1 MLYSIP
7 DYYKEFQCIAGDCE
21 DTCCAGWQIVAD
33 EASLSKYRQVKG
45 PFRKRMMKSVDWGQ
59 KTFRQDKETR
69 CAFLNENNLCDMYT
83 ALGRDSLCRT
93 CRLYPRH
100 IEEFE
105 DVREITLSVSCP
117 EVARIL
123 MNRKEPAKFI
133 SKEEHGE
140 EEYDYEEFDPFLYS
154 QLVDAREVLLKIAQN
169 RDLPLDVRIGLIY
182 GVAHDM
188 QIRVDREELFS
199 CAQVL
204 EKYQKEPAVVFV
216 EKVMENRKQR
226 MNSNYDFARRTFS
239 QLYKLELLKEDWYV
253 LLKETELTL
262 YARETPEQYQ
272 EMSKEFLHWSNQRE
286 IPWEIQKEQ
295 LLVYFLYTYFCGA
308 VYDGRILAK
317 AMMAI
322 ISVFLLEEM
331 MKARWLRNDRD
342 LDMEDVIEIVYR
354 YSRELE
360 HSDLNLKRME
370 MWMDKWT
377 RQWKNYFR
385 L

>member
-7 DYYKEFQCIAGDCE
+7 DYYKEFHCIAGDCE
-21 DTCCAGWQIVAD
+21 DTCCAGWKIVAD
-33 EASLSKYRQVKG
+33 ETSLRKYRQVKG
-45 PFRKRMMKSVDWGQ
+45 PFRKKMMRSVDWEE
-59 KTFRQDKETR
+59 KTFQQDQEKR
-69 CAFLNENNLCDMYT
+69 CAFLNEKNLCDLYT

-117 EVARIL
+117 EVAKIL
-123 MNRKEPAKFI
+123 MNRKEPVNFI
-133 SKEEHGE
+133 SKEETDE

-188 QIRVDREELFS
+188 QIRVDWEELFS

-204 EKYQKEPAVVFV
+204 EKYQKESALAFVKRAV
-216 EKVMENRKQR
+216 ENRQKR
-226 MNSNYDFARRTFS
+226 TNSNYDFARHTFS
-239 QLYKLELLKEDWYV
+239 QLHKLELLKEDWYV

-272 EMSKEFLHWSNQRE
+272 EMSKEFLQWTNEKE

-331 MKARWLRNDRD
+331 MKARWLRNDRE
-342 LDMEDVIEIVYR
+342 LDIEDVIEIVYR

-360 HSDLNLKRME
+360 HSDLNLQRME
-370 MWMDKWT
+370 KWMDKWT
-377 RQWKNYFR
+377 KQWKNYFH

>member
-7 DYYKEFQCIAGDCE
+7 DYYKEFHCIAGDCE
-21 DTCCAGWQIVAD
+21 DTCCAGWQIVVD
-33 EASLSKYRQVKG
+33 EASLRKYRQVKG
-45 PFRKRMMKSVDWGQ
+45 PFRRQMMKSVDWGQ
-59 KTFRQDKETR
+59 KTFQQDEEKR

-105 DVREITLSVSCP
+105 DVREITLSISCP

-123 MNRKEPAKFI
+123 MNRKEPVEFI
-133 SKEEHGE
+133 SKEEPGE
-140 EEYDYEEFDPFLYS
+140 EEYDYEEFDPFFYS

-169 RDLPLDVRIGLIY
+169 RELPLDVRIGLIY

-204 EKYQKEPAVVFV
+204 EKYQKESAAAFVRKAV
-216 EKVMENRKQR
+216 ENRKQR
-226 MNSNYDFARRTFS
+226 TNSNYDFARHMFS
-239 QLYKLELLKEDWYV
+239 QLHKLELLKEDWYV
-253 LLKETELTL
+253 LLRETELTL

-272 EMSKEFLHWSNQRE
+272 EMSKEFLQWTNQRG
-286 IPWEIQKEQ
+286 ISWEIQKEQ

-331 MKARWLRNDRD
+331 MKARWIRNDRD

-370 MWMDKWT
+370 KWMDKWT

>member
-59 KTFRQDKETR
+59 KTFRQDKEKR

-370 MWMDKWT
+370 KWMEKWI

>member
-7 DYYKEFQCIAGDCE
+7 DYYKEFHCIAGDCE

-33 EASLSKYRQVKG
+33 EASLRKYRQVKG
-45 PFRKRMMKSVDWGQ
+45 PFRRKMRKSVDWGQ
-59 KTFRQDKETR
+59 KTFRQDEEKR
-69 CAFLNENNLCDMYT
+69 CAFLNENNLCDLYT

-123 MNRKEPAKFI
+123 MNRKEPVEFI
-133 SKEEHGE
+133 SKEVSGE

-204 EKYQKEPAVVFV
+204 EKYQKESAFAFVKHAVD
-216 EKVMENRKQR
+216 NRQKR
-226 MNSNYDFARRTFS
+226 TDSNYNFARHTFS
-239 QLYKLELLKEDWYV
+239 QIHKLELLKEDWYV
-253 LLKETELTL
+253 LLTETEMTL

-272 EMSKEFLHWSNQRE
+272 EMSKEFRQWSNQRE

-331 MKARWLRNDRD
+331 MKARWLRNDRE

-360 HSDLNLKRME
+360 HSDLNLQRME
-370 MWMDKWT
+370 KWMDKWT

>member
-33 EASLSKYRQVKG
+33 EASLRKYRQVKG

-59 KTFRQDKETR
+59 KTFRQDKEKR
-69 CAFLNENNLCDMYT
+69 CAFLNEKNLCDMYT

-123 MNRKEPAKFI
+123 MNREEPAKFI
-133 SKEEHGE
+133 SKEEPGE
-140 EEYDYEEFDPFLYS
+140 EEYDYEEFDLFLYS
-154 QLVDAREVLLKIAQN
+154 QLVDARDVLLKIAQN

-204 EKYQKEPAVVFV
+204 EKYQKESAVAFV
-216 EKVMENRKQR
+216 EKVIENRKQR
-226 MNSNYDFARRTFS
+226 MNSNYDFARHTFS
-239 QLYKLELLKEDWYV
+239 QLYKLELLK
-253 LLKETELTL
+253 
-262 YARETPEQYQ
+262 
-272 EMSKEFLHWSNQRE
+272 
-286 IPWEIQKEQ
+286 
-295 LLVYFLYTYFCGA
+295 
-308 VYDGRILAK
+308 
-317 AMMAI
+317 
-322 ISVFLLEEM
+322 
-331 MKARWLRNDRD
+331 
-342 LDMEDVIEIVYR
+342 
-354 YSRELE
+354 
-360 HSDLNLKRME
+360 
-370 MWMDKWT
+370 
-377 RQWKNYFR
+377 
-385 L
+385 

>member
-7 DYYKEFQCIAGDCE
+7 DYYKEFHCIAGDCE
-21 DTCCAGWQIVAD
+21 DTCCAGWKIVVD
-33 EASLSKYRQVKG
+33 EASLRKYRQVKG
-45 PFRKRMMKSVDWGQ
+45 PFRKKMMKSVDW
-59 KTFRQDKETR
+59 KENTFRQDQEKR
-69 CAFLNENNLCDMYT
+69 CAFLNEKNLCDLYT

-100 IEEFE
+100 MEEFE
-105 DVREITLSVSCP
+105 NVREITLSVSCP
-117 EVARIL
+117 EVAKIL
-123 MNRKEPAKFI
+123 MNRKEPVNFI
-133 SKEEHGE
+133 SKEETGE

-204 EKYQKEPAVVFV
+204 EKYQKESALAFVRCAV
-216 EKVMENRKQR
+216 ENRRKR
-226 MNSNYDFARRTFS
+226 TNSNYDFARHTFS

-272 EMSKEFLHWSNQRE
+272 EMSKEFLQWTNRQE

-322 ISVFLLEEM
+322 ISVCLLEEM
-331 MKARWLRNDRD
+331 MKARWLRNDRE

-360 HSDLNLKRME
+360 HSDLNLQRME

>member
-1 MLYSIP
+1 M
-7 DYYKEFQCIAGDCE
+7 
-21 DTCCAGWQIVAD
+21 
-33 EASLSKYRQVKG
+33 
-45 PFRKRMMKSVDWGQ
+45 
-59 KTFRQDKETR
+59 
-69 CAFLNENNLCDMYT
+69 
-83 ALGRDSLCRT
+83 
-93 CRLYPRH
+93 
-100 IEEFE
+100 
-105 DVREITLSVSCP
+105 
-117 EVARIL
+117 
-123 MNRKEPAKFI
+123 
-133 SKEEHGE
+133 
-140 EEYDYEEFDPFLYS
+140 YS

-169 RDLPLDVRIGLIY
+169 RDLSLDVRIGLIY

-188 QIRVDREELFS
+188 QNRVKREELFS

-204 EKYQKEPAVVFV
+204 EKYQKQSAAAFVKHAVD
-216 EKVMENRKQR
+216 NRQKR
-226 MNSNYDFARRTFS
+226 TDSNYNFARHTFS
-239 QLYKLELLKEDWYV
+239 QLHKLELLKEDWYV
-253 LLKETELTL
+253 LLTETELTL

-272 EMSKEFLHWSNQRE
+272 EMSKEFRQWMNQKE

-331 MKARWLRNDRD
+331 MKARWLRNDRE

-360 HSDLNLKRME
+360 HSDLNLQRME
-370 MWMDKWT
+370 KWMDKWT

>member
-1 MLYSIP
+1 
-7 DYYKEFQCIAGDCE
+7 
-21 DTCCAGWQIVAD
+21 
-33 EASLSKYRQVKG
+33 
-45 PFRKRMMKSVDWGQ
+45 
-59 KTFRQDKETR
+59 
-69 CAFLNENNLCDMYT
+69 
-83 ALGRDSLCRT
+83 
-93 CRLYPRH
+93 
-100 IEEFE
+100 
-105 DVREITLSVSCP
+105 
-117 EVARIL
+117 
-123 MNRKEPAKFI
+123 
-133 SKEEHGE
+133 
-140 EEYDYEEFDPFLYS
+140 
-154 QLVDAREVLLKIAQN
+154 
-169 RDLPLDVRIGLIY
+169 
-182 GVAHDM
+182 
-188 QIRVDREELFS
+188 
-199 CAQVL
+199 
-204 EKYQKEPAVVFV
+204 
-216 EKVMENRKQR
+216 
-226 MNSNYDFARRTFS
+226 MNSNYDFARHTFS

-272 EMSKEFLHWSNQRE
+272 EMSKEFLQWTNQKK

-370 MWMDKWT
+370 KWMEKWI

>member
-45 PFRKRMMKSVDWGQ
+45 PFRKRMMKSVDWRQ
-59 KTFRQDKETR
+59 KTFRQDEEKR

-133 SKEEHGE
+133 SKEEYGE
-140 EEYDYEEFDPFLYS
+140 EEYDYEEFDLFLYS
-154 QLVDAREVLLKIAQN
+154 QLVDARDVLLKIAQN

-204 EKYQKEPAVVFV
+204 EKYQKESAAAFV
-216 EKVMENRKQR
+216 EKVIENRKQR

-253 LLKETELTL
+253 LLTETELTL

-272 EMSKEFLHWSNQRE
+272 EMSKEFLQWSNQRE

>member
-1 MLYSIP
+1 M
-7 DYYKEFQCIAGDCE
+7 
-21 DTCCAGWQIVAD
+21 
-33 EASLSKYRQVKG
+33 
-45 PFRKRMMKSVDWGQ
+45 
-59 KTFRQDKETR
+59 
-69 CAFLNENNLCDMYT
+69 
-83 ALGRDSLCRT
+83 
-93 CRLYPRH
+93 
-100 IEEFE
+100 
-105 DVREITLSVSCP
+105 
-117 EVARIL
+117 
-123 MNRKEPAKFI
+123 
-133 SKEEHGE
+133 
-140 EEYDYEEFDPFLYS
+140 
-154 QLVDAREVLLKIAQN
+154 
-169 RDLPLDVRIGLIY
+169 
-182 GVAHDM
+182 
-188 QIRVDREELFS
+188 
-199 CAQVL
+199 
-204 EKYQKEPAVVFV
+204 
-216 EKVMENRKQR
+216 
-226 MNSNYDFARRTFS
+226 
-239 QLYKLELLKEDWYV
+239 
-253 LLKETELTL
+253 LKETELTL

-272 EMSKEFLHWSNQRE
+272 EMSKEFLQWTNQKK

-370 MWMDKWT
+370 KWMEKWI